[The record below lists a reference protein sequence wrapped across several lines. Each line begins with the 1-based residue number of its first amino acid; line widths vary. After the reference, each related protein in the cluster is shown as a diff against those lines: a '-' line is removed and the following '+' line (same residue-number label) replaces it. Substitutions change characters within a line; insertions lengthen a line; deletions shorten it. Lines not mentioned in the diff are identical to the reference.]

1 MFSYTLDF
9 KEQADQ
15 LAAPEHELAFS
26 CPVCAGDIII
36 LSDQSRHQ
44 VMFVS
49 HSVHHSSLYLD
60 TGMRRTQS

>member
-1 MFSYTLDF
+1 MYSYTLDF
-9 KEQADQ
+9 KDQADQ
-15 LAAPEHELAFS
+15 LAAPEHEIVLN
-26 CPVCAGDIII
+26 CPANAGDIII

-49 HSVHHSSLYLD
+49 HSAHHSSLYLN